1 MSIVMKMLH
10 GTQAAPSVS
19 SPLDPAVGFCGCK
32 HSGNGW
38 KGRKMQ
44 IDGFLYGKAVYLRAG

>member
-1 MSIVMKMLH
+1 MKMLH